1 MSSYFT
7 APQPP
12 PDFLRA
18 EFPLEADLE
27 AVHHALSYTLSIIVV
42 DEQNIPF
49 VWLAPLFLLPSDE
62 APIGRWALRNA
73 MMALG
78 ATHLAS

>member
-1 MSSYFT
+1 MSSWFT
-7 APQPP
+7 SPVPP
-12 PDFLRA
+12 PDFLRV
-18 EFPLEADLE
+18 EFQKEADLE
-27 AVHHALSYTLSIIVV
+27 AVHHALTYTLSIIVV

-49 VWLAPLFLLPSDE
+49 VWLAPLFLLPSDA
-62 APIGRWALRNA
+62 APRARLALRNA